1 MQQQHQQ
8 QWLGVDRADL
18 SGGSGEWR
26 NVQDVLRRAFRG
38 LLEHGAA
45 QQRQIDQ
52 LSEVSE

>member
-1 MQQQHQQ
+1 MQQHQQQ

-38 LLEHGAA
+38 LLEQGAA